1 MLCHTNG
8 SFRKIALKDNSA
20 QMKREGMAEQESLK
34 VVEWAKEV
42 LSTEVEGILA
52 VRNRLGIEFAEA
64 VELIEK
70 CRGRVITVGI
80 GKSGIVARKVAATLS
95 STGTPA
101 FFLHPSEALHGDLG
115 MVRSEDVLLV
125 ISNSGETDEI
135 CQIINVLKP
144 IGVKTIA
151 LTGNTNSR
159 IALLSDVVI
168 DVSVPREACPL
179 GLAPT
184 TSTTASLA
192 VGDAIAV
199 SLAKMRK
206 FNPKDFQRFHPG
218 GHLGQRL
225 KVPLVEI
232 MREGEEIPWVRAN
245 DSVVEAIKEMNE
257 KGLGATLVAE
267 SAETGVTGELRLC
280 GIFTDGD
287 LRRAITKW
295 GTALYERTVRE
306 VMTHRPKT
314 IAIDR
319 FVSDALELM
328 ERHLIT
334 VLPVVDDKGTVR
346 GIIHLHDLLGKG
358 KIQFTMNGLS

>member
-1 MLCHTNG
+1 MYE
-8 SFRKIALKDNSA
+8 RVID
-20 QMKREGMAEQESLK
+20 
-34 VVEWAKEV
+34 WAKEV
-42 LSTEVEGILA
+42 LLTEAEAILS
-52 VRNRLGIEFAEA
+52 VKDRLGKEFAQA
-64 VELIEK
+64 VFIIEK
-70 CRGRVITVGI
+70 CSGRVITAGI

-115 MVRSEDVLLV
+115 MVRSEDVLLI
-125 ISNSGETDEI
+125 ISNSGETNEI
-135 CQIINVLKP
+135 CQVIQVLKP
-144 IGVKTIA
+144 LGVKIIT
-151 LTGNTNSR
+151 LTGNKHSR
-159 IALLSDVVI
+159 IATLSDVVI

-184 TSTTASLA
+184 SSTTASLA

-199 SLAKMRK
+199 TLAKLK
-206 FNPKDFQRFHPG
+206 NFNFRDFHRFHPG

-225 KVPLVEI
+225 RVPLREI
-232 MREGEEIPWVRAN
+232 MRQGESIPWVASE
-245 DSVVEAIKEMNE
+245 DPVSKAIDEMNA
-257 KGLGATLVAE
+257 KGLGATLVHN
-267 SAETGVTGELRLC
+267 GVNRLC

-295 GTALYERTVRE
+295 GRSLYERKVYD

-314 IAIDR
+314 ILKDS
-319 FVSDALELM
+319 FVSDALEMM

-334 VLPVVDDKGTVR
+334 VLPVVDERGIVE

-358 KIQFTMNGLS
+358 KIQFTMNDPF